1 MLLAFAVPR
10 TAAAQVGTTTD
21 IITGT
26 VTGRDSQPLA
36 GAIVRATSLETQVS
50 RQRTTDARG
59 RFTIVFPEGGGQY
72 QLTVRY
78 IGLAPARVTIARQ
91 ADEDRLV
98 ANVRMDLTI
107 VALEPVA
114 VQAAAP
120 LRGLERLGPGAT
132 GRDLRSEAMSRLP
145 IAASDLS
152 VLATLAPGVVGIA
165 ETDSTRPAFSVAGQR
180 PTANRITLDGLSF
193 GGVMVPQDAIRS
205 TRVVTNT

>member
-1 MLLAFAVPR
+1 
-10 TAAAQVGTTTD
+10 
-21 IITGT
+21 
-26 VTGRDSQPLA
+26 
-36 GAIVRATSLETQVS
+36 
-50 RQRTTDARG
+50 
-59 RFTIVFPEGGGQY
+59 
-72 QLTVRY
+72 
-78 IGLAPARVTIARQ
+78 
-91 ADEDRLV
+91 
-98 ANVRMDLTI
+98 MDLTI

-193 GGVMVPQDAIRS
+193 GGAMVPQDAIRS
-205 TRVVTNT
+205 TRVVTNTYDVARGQFSGGLDRKSTRLNSSHGYISYAVFCLKKKKNHTSQP

>member
-1 MLLAFAVPR
+1 MTLRPCRLWPLVALLAGVLVCPV
-10 TAAAQVGTTTD
+10 AAQVGTTTD
-21 IITGT
+21 IIVGR
-26 VTGRDSQPLA
+26 VTGPDSQPLA
-36 GAIVRATSLETQVS
+36 GASVEAMSLETQVS

-120 LRGLERLGPGAT
+120 LRGLERLGPGA
-132 GRDLRSEAMSRLP
+132 
-145 IAASDLS
+145 
-152 VLATLAPGVVGIA
+152 
-165 ETDSTRPAFSVAGQR
+165 
-180 PTANRITLDGLSF
+180 
-193 GGVMVPQDAIRS
+193 
-205 TRVVTNT
+205 

>member
-1 MLLAFAVPR
+1 M
-10 TAAAQVGTTTD
+10 
-21 IITGT
+21 
-26 VTGRDSQPLA
+26 
-36 GAIVRATSLETQVS
+36 
-50 RQRTTDARG
+50 
-59 RFTIVFPEGGGQY
+59 
-72 QLTVRY
+72 
-78 IGLAPARVTIARQ
+78 APARVTIARQ

-165 ETDSTRPAFSVAGQR
+165 ATERREHAQVRGRD
-180 PTANRITLDGLSF
+180 
-193 GGVMVPQDAIRS
+193 
-205 TRVVTNT
+205 